1 MVSVTMTT
9 MRPEMRDSLLAR
21 AASVLD
27 DVGRSTKLL
36 DVLAWPRH
44 VEQAFF
50 AARAEALPEPTYDID
65 RREAGRR
72 IATLEAF
79 VVELAGDHV
88 LLRWLRTVCTSFIN
102 ANRMLL
108 ALGSRDF
115 YALSLEIYG
124 GASSTALD
132 GNTSNLD
139 FANHVAARLGQA
151 SAVEPENQRL
161 TTDAFVAELE
171 QRLAKLHPTLPVEIV
186 RDADLSAKVVCG
198 ATRLRVREGA
208 TFDAVEARGLFHH
221 EIETHAL
228 TAQNGAAQRALPFL
242 RGGGPRTTRTQEGLA
257 VFAEMHQHAL
267 TTSRLRRIVDRVRM
281 VGMAESGASFID
293 LYRHLLAAGQAPT
306 NAYLDAQR
314 ICRGGLVGG
323 GAPFTKDAA
332 YLSGLLDVYNFLR
345 VALRAGAGHLPR
357 TLISGRIAL
366 DDIDALEW
374 LRAQGVLT
382 EPMHVPQWVTR
393 EDELIAYFAFTS
405 FLNEVD
411 LGPVEERHRA
421 LLDRASES
429 ASAGALPNSA

>member
-1 MVSVTMTT
+1 
-9 MRPEMRDSLLAR
+9 MRPEMRDSLLQR
-21 AASVLD
+21 ATTVLD

-44 VEQAFF
+44 VEHAFF
-50 AARAEALPEPTYDID
+50 ASNAEVLPEPTYEVD
-65 RREAGRR
+65 RTEAARR
-72 IATLEAF
+72 IHVLEAF
-79 VVELAGDHV
+79 VDDLRGDHV
-88 LLRWLRTVCTSFIN
+88 LLRWLRSVCASFID
-102 ANRMLL
+102 ANRMIL
-108 ALGSRDF
+108 ALGSRHF
-115 YALSLEIYG
+115 YELSLEIYG

-139 FANHVAARLGQA
+139 FADHIAARLGHA
-151 SAVEPENQRL
+151 SAAEPESDKL
-161 TTDAFVAELE
+161 STDEFVAELE
-171 QRLAKLHPTLPVEIV
+171 TRLAELQPRLPVEIV

-208 TFDAVEARGLFHH
+208 TFDRVEARGLFHH

-228 TAQNGAAQRALPFL
+228 TAQNGAAQRSLPFL

-267 TTSRLRRIVDRVRM
+267 TTSRLRRIVERVRM
-281 VGMAESGASFID
+281 VGMAESGASFVD

-345 VALRAGAGHLPR
+345 VALRAGAGHIPR
-357 TLISGRIAL
+357 LLIAGRIAL
-366 DDIDALEW
+366 DDVDALEW
-374 LRAQGVLT
+374 LRVQGVLT
-382 EPMHVPQWVTR
+382 EPVHVPRWVTR

-411 LGPVEERHRA
+411 LGPVERRHRA

-429 ASAGALPNSA
+429 ASAGAMPPTA

>member
-1 MVSVTMTT
+1 MT
-9 MRPEMRDSLLAR
+9 MRPETRDLLLRR
-21 AASVLD
+21 AADVLD
-27 DVGRSTKLL
+27 DVGRSTRLL
-36 DVLAWPRH
+36 EVLAWPRH
-44 VEQAFF
+44 VEHAFF
-50 AARAEALPEPTYDID
+50 ERDAEVLPAPSYDVDRDEAARRIDALN
-65 RREAGRR
+65 
-72 IATLEAF
+72 AF
-79 VVELAGDHV
+79 MGELDGDHV
-88 LLRWLRTVCTSFIN
+88 LLRWLRSICASFVS

-108 ALGSRDF
+108 AMGTRDF
-115 YALSLEIYG
+115 YTLSLEIYG

-139 FANHVAARLGQA
+139 FADHVAARLGHA
-151 SAVEPENQRL
+151 SAVEPEHERL
-161 TTDAFVAELE
+161 STDAFVEEL
-171 QRLAKLHPTLPVEIV
+171 QKRLAHLHPSLPVEII

-228 TAQNGAAQRALPFL
+228 TAQNGAAQTALPFL
-242 RGGGPRTTRTQEGLA
+242 RAGGPRTTRTQEGLA

-267 TTSRLRRIVDRVRM
+267 TTSRLRRIVERVRM
-281 VGMAESGASFID
+281 VGMAEAGASFID
-293 LYRHLLAAGQAPT
+293 LYRHLLEAGQAPT

-314 ICRGGLVGG
+314 ICRGGIVSG

-345 VALRAGAGHLPR
+345 VALRAGAGHIPR
-357 TLISGRIAL
+357 TLIAGRIAL

-374 LRAQGVLT
+374 LRVQGVLA
-382 EPMHVPQWVTR
+382 EPLHVPRWVTR

-421 LLDRASES
+421 LLDRAAES
-429 ASAGALPNSA
+429 ASAGARRE